1 VWTGL
6 VHLSIPPKYLPG
18 RFGRIITVVFRN
30 LFSRQNALT
39 GAPAVRRI
47 KTYSAQSG
55 FVYRYYYQGHRPFR
69 QGGAAATEFVFGVSA
84 DRRAWGPVGIRIAA
98 SAVAAWEKSHQR
110 ELSVTEVYALAK
122 MALFQAF
129 DEQSNPA
136 HMRGAA
142 AVSEADIEAIA
153 STLGFE

>member
-1 VWTGL
+1 M
-6 VHLSIPPKYLPG
+6 
-18 RFGRIITVVFRN
+18 
-30 LFSRQNALT
+30 
-39 GAPAVRRI
+39 RRI

-55 FVYRYYYQGHRPFR
+55 FVYRYHYLGHRPFR
-69 QGGAAATEFVFGVSA
+69 QGGAAGTEFVFGVSA

-98 SAVAAWEKSHQR
+98 SAVAAWEKSRLR
-110 ELSVTEVYALAK
+110 ELSATEVYALAK

-136 HMRGAA
+136 HMQADVH
-142 AVSEADIEAIA
+142 VSEADMEAIA